1 MKSKTNYTYCSIIF
15 TFLFLS
21 NTFIIANSKNNY
33 YNSSS
38 SINDRLKNNNQY
50 IHKDINNNQNTYKNT
65 NESKYKIPDNLDKLL
80 EIFGFI
86 IFVMYIINYI
96 YGKYSNLNMIEYWN
110 SSLNNI
116 YTVNY
121 AHIGFNKDVNMQ
133 SPFM

>member
-1 MKSKTNYTYCSIIF
+1 
-15 TFLFLS
+15 
-21 NTFIIANSKNNY
+21 
-33 YNSSS
+33 
-38 SINDRLKNNNQY
+38 
-50 IHKDINNNQNTYKNT
+50 
-65 NESKYKIPDNLDKLL
+65 
-80 EIFGFI
+80 
-86 IFVMYIINYI
+86 MYIINYI